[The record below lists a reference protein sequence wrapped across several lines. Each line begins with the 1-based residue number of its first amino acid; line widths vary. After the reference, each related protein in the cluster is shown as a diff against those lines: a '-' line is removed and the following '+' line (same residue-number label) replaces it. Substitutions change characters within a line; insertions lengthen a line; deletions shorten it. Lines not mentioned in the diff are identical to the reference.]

1 MSKTGKEP
9 IKAEEKVTGAPAG
22 KPVEALEE
30 PKFPYD
36 VLKANCV
43 KLFGVTSS
51 TFIGA
56 TIGKEDNNFT
66 VAQMK
71 QIIDDWLNKPINLK
85 EEKK

>member
-1 MSKTGKEP
+1 MSKTEKEP

-22 KPVEALEE
+22 KPVKAPEE

-56 TIGKEDNNFT
+56 TIGKEGNNYT
-66 VAQMK
+66 IAQMK